1 MCAAELLAAAAAA
14 ARDAVTACRGAT
26 SVAPARCARACLGT
40 SRAAAAACRGR
51 RGLEACRRAP
61 RRAAA
66 ALAIGRVE
74 PPAPTA
80 GAPFTLTVR
89 VVDARGAPVGA
100 ETPAAGPVVAIVS
113 AAAVGLGGR
122 GAPLLGARTSAARG
136 DVATFAPLRVDRPGT
151 YVLRVAAAGLAAAAA
166 RVTVAPDPLD
176 AAFGASP
183 GGRCAAALVDA
194 ARCPPRAAPPPT
206 PPGAAAAVIA
216 RVPAGALVARGA
228 VAGCAPLLTAA
239 GFRCDEASW
248 APRPWVA
255 ARAGLL
261 WLEAAAFDHARPA
274 RAAAAAAD
282 GGGARVVPSDGK
294 APLERLGL
302 ATPPADAAA
311 LRAGPRGRPWFS
323 SFADDELLRS
333 APPQVPP
340 TARPLGRGTPTAGP
354 QRGRATAR
362 PPRKTS
368 PASATR
374 TPASGT
380 TSVCSVINKL
390 LSNT

>member
-26 SVAPARCARACLGT
+26 SVAPARCARGCLGT

-100 ETPAAGPVVAIVS
+100 EAPAAGPVVAIVS
-113 AAAVGLGGR
+113 AAAVGPGGR

-176 AAFGASP
+176 AAVGASP

-194 ARCPPRAAPPPT
+194 ARCPPARRRRRRRRAPPP
-206 PPGAAAAVIA
+206 
-216 RVPAGALVARGA
+216 
-228 VAGCAPLLTAA
+228 
-239 GFRCDEASW
+239 
-248 APRPWVA
+248 
-255 ARAGLL
+255 
-261 WLEAAAFDHARPA
+261 
-274 RAAAAAAD
+274 
-282 GGGARVVPSDGK
+282 PS
-294 APLERLGL
+294 
-302 ATPPADAAA
+302 
-311 LRAGPRGRPWFS
+311 
-323 SFADDELLRS
+323 
-333 APPQVPP
+333 
-340 TARPLGRGTPTAGP
+340 
-354 QRGRATAR
+354 
-362 PPRKTS
+362 S
-368 PASATR
+368 PASRQARSSRGGRSPAAHRCSPPRASAATR
-374 TPASGT
+374 PPG
-380 TSVCSVINKL
+380 L
-390 LSNT
+390 PGPG